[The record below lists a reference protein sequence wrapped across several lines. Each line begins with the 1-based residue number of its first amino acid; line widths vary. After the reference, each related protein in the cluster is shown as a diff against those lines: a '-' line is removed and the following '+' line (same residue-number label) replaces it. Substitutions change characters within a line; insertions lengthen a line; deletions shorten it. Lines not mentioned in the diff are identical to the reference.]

1 MKSKMVW
8 LKLAA
13 AFLLLLIFTAAA
25 YAADTPAKPAYCA
38 TPEFHQFDFWIGDWD
53 AYDMDEPAKVQARAH
68 VDSTLNGCVL
78 FEDYQQIDGLH
89 GQSFNNYDASR
100 KVWHESWVTNGGSLM
115 LLEGNMRDGAMVLS
129 GTVTKNGHEVLIRDT
144 WKVADG
150 IVRET
155 AVKST
160 DGGKTW
166 ETLFDMGF
174 RPHKET
180 ASLNDDKA
188 KSSQP

>member
-1 MKSKMVW
+1 MKSNTVCST
-8 LKLAA
+8 LVG
-13 AFLLLLIFTAAA
+13 FLLLMPFAVAAS
-25 YAADTPAKPAYCA
+25 ADTPAKPAYCA
-38 TPEFHQFDFWIGDWD
+38 APEYHQLDFWIGDWD
-53 AYDMDEPAKVQARAH
+53 AFDMDEPDKVQARAH
-68 VDSTLNGCVL
+68 VESTLNGCVL

-89 GQSFNNYDASR
+89 GQSFNTYDKQR
-100 KVWHESWVTNGGSLM
+100 KVWHESWVTNGGSMM
-115 LLEGNMRDGAMVLS
+115 LIEGNLQAGEMVMS
-129 GTVTKNGHEVLIRDT
+129 GTVRKDGKDILIRDT

-160 DGGKTW
+160 DSGKTW

-180 ASLNDDKA
+180 ASLAPAPKT
-188 KSSQP
+188 P